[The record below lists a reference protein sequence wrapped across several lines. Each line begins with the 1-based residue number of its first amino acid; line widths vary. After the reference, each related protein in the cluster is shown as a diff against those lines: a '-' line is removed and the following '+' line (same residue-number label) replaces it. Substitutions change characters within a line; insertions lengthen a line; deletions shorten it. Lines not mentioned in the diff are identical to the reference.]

1 MAKFFIGLILF
12 YFVATLVIIPLVLPW
27 AVSTQATKFLKVPVK
42 LQSVMVNPFLWRVT
56 LKGFQIQD
64 ASTRVLVAFDRLS
77 VDVSCLSLLK
87 KIYRIESVK
96 LSGIVVN
103 ATLSENGRINLLDL
117 LPQTSQAPA
126 QQKPIVVPVLFI
138 DAMTIKDGRVSFEDH
153 TVAPMFKTVL
163 SDINVTV
170 QNFST
175 QFNTVVAATF
185 KAVVDDQGI
194 INASAQLQPLGFQ
207 PLDLDLTFGLDHYAL
222 TVVGPY
228 VGKYTGRGLADGKL
242 DFSTTYRISQNQLT
256 ASHKL
261 LIERFAFGQK
271 VASKDALNLPF
282 GLAIALLEDAQGRID
297 ISLPVKGD
305 LSDPKF
311 KYNHLIWQTARNF
324 FIKLTTAPFSMLG
337 SLIGSQAGSQE
348 LGSVKFLPGQVN
360 LSSEEQ
366 QKIVLLAKA
375 LNQRPKLLLEIS
387 GSYDMTLDWK
397 AIKADR
403 FTKEYE
409 ALRKESSRDEYG
421 VLQTMYQRHYGIR
434 QLWKLTN
441 RFKFK
446 GGYDYEKLNP
456 EIRRQLSEDAFPDK
470 MALNQLASDRAKLVY
485 EALLQEH
492 VDPRRVRIVNNQ
504 EQQASLGFVP
514 LTFTLTA
521 FDQPKE

>member
-1 MAKFFIGLILF
+1 MAKFFIGFILF

-27 AVSTQATKFLKVPVK
+27 VVSTQATKFLKVPIK
-42 LQSVMVNPFLWRVT
+42 LRSAVVNPFLWRVT

-87 KIYRIESVK
+87 KIYRIESVE
-96 LSGIVVN
+96 LSGLVVN

-163 SDINVTV
+163 SDVNVTV

-175 QFNTVVAATF
+175 LPQGMTALTL
-185 KAVVDDQGI
+185 KALLDDQGT
-194 INASAQLQPLGFQ
+194 INASAQIKPFAQP
-207 PLDLDLTFGLDHYAL
+207 PDLDLTFGLDHYAL

-261 LIERFAFGQK
+261 LIERFTFGQK

-282 GLAIALLEDAQGRID
+282 GLAVALLEDAQGRID

-311 KYNHLIWQTARNF
+311 KYTHLIWQTARNF

-348 LGSVKFLPGQVN
+348 LGSVKFLPGQVD

-397 AIKADR
+397 AIKTDR

-409 ALRKESSRDEYG
+409 ALRKESSRDEYW
-421 VLQTMYQRHYGIR
+421 VLQTLYQRHYGIS
-434 QLWKLTN
+434 QLWKLTK
-441 RFKFK
+441 RFKVK